1 MLREHDRQLR
11 ILLLVSDVSLC
22 GLAFVGTLLW
32 RPEVASL
39 SWGLVALGVASASA
53 LPAAIRALEDQPST
67 RLKSLSAAVMTL
79 VLAGSIVAVGLAG
92 LAFLLAVPIEP
103 VVLSQSVLLQLS
115 AVGLVRMSILAGLRA
130 LRRRGRNYR
139 GVVVIG
145 SGPLARQLTDLMAQ
159 HPEWGL
165 KVVGYVD
172 DSTPIDPAIPKER
185 VHKFADLPAL
195 IRNEVV
201 HEVFAACPRSMLVTL
216 GPVISLCSDV
226 GLPVSVMTDLF
237 GDYVPQPRMREL
249 GNRSALTF
257 APVHHSQS
265 QLKVK
270 RLLDIAGALV
280 GLVLSAPLIAVA
292 GTMIR
297 ITSPGPILFK
307 QVRCGLYGRS
317 FTMFKL
323 RTMVEN
329 AEDQQDEIRHMN
341 EMEGPVFKIERDPR
355 ITAVGRFLRAFSID
369 ELPQFWNVLVGDMSL
384 VGPRPPVPSEV
395 AEYEHMERRRLSM
408 RPGLTCLWQVR
419 GRNQIG
425 FDEWVKLDLE
435 YIDSWSLSQDIKILA
450 QTLPTIAAGNGS

>member
-1 MLREHDRQLR
+1 
-11 ILLLVSDVSLC
+11 
-22 GLAFVGTLLW
+22 
-32 RPEVASL
+32 
-39 SWGLVALGVASASA
+39 
-53 LPAAIRALEDQPST
+53 
-67 RLKSLSAAVMTL
+67 
-79 VLAGSIVAVGLAG
+79 
-92 LAFLLAVPIEP
+92 
-103 VVLSQSVLLQLS
+103 
-115 AVGLVRMSILAGLRA
+115 
-130 LRRRGRNYR
+130 
-139 GVVVIG
+139 
-145 SGPLARQLTDLMAQ
+145 
-159 HPEWGL
+159 
-165 KVVGYVD
+165 
-172 DSTPIDPAIPKER
+172 
-185 VHKFADLPAL
+185 
-195 IRNEVV
+195 
-201 HEVFAACPRSMLVTL
+201 MLVTL

-317 FTMFKL
+317 FTMLKL

-395 AEYEHMERRRLSM
+395 AEYEHRERRRLSM

-450 QTLPTIAAGNGS
+450 QTLPTINAGNGS